1 MDYGPLRRPRL
12 AITRAQEKQR
22 DEGEAN
28 KVKVWQVSREWSIEG
43 MDLVE
48 QPEPR
53 PGAGQIVVRMR
64 AASLNYRDLLT
75 VQGKGGSYKLPIIPF
90 SDGAGEVALLGEGV
104 TRVAV
109 GDRVCP
115 MFFQSWIDGNASAT
129 NRRLAL
135 GGTRPGVLQEL
146 MLLDAEGVSLIP
158 SNLTFEEAATL
169 PCAALTAWRAL
180 FDEARIRPGDTVL
193 VQGTGGVSIF
203 ALQFAKLAGAAVIV
217 TSSSD
222 DKLQRAKA
230 LGADHTINYRAVPDW
245 GKAAADWAGGGVDHI
260 VEVGG
265 KDTLQQSIEAAR
277 VGGTILIIGVLSG
290 FAQQIAIPSLFGKN
304 LHVIGLSVGSRR
316 MFQQMASAIERNGI
330 KPVIDR
336 KVAFEAV
343 PDALKLMKE
352 GGHFGKIVVEFPGR

>member
-1 MDYGPLRRPRL
+1 
-12 AITRAQEKQR
+12 
-22 DEGEAN
+22 
-28 KVKVWQVSREWSIEG
+28 

-75 VQGKGGSYKLPIIPF
+75 VQGKGGSYKLPFIPF
-90 SDGAGEVALLGEGV
+90 SDGAGEIAAVGEGV

-169 PCAALTAWRAL
+169 PCAGLTAWRAL

-203 ALQFAKLAGAAVIV
+203 ALQFAKLAGASVVV

-222 DKLQRAKA
+222 EKLERAKV
-230 LGADHTINYRAVPDW
+230 LGADHTINYRSIPEW
-245 GKAAADWAGGGVDHI
+245 GKAAAEWTGGGVDHV

-265 KDTLQQSIEAAR
+265 KDTFSQSLEAAR
-277 VGGTILIIGVLSG
+277 VGGTILVIGVLSG
-290 FAQQIAIPSLFGKN
+290 FPQQIAIPSLFSKN

-316 MFQQMASAIERNGI
+316 MFEGMTAAIGRNGM

-336 KVAFEAV
+336 VFAFDAV
-343 PDALKLMKE
+343 PDALRLMQQ
-352 GGHFGKIVVEFPGR
+352 GGHFGKIVVEFG

>member
-1 MDYGPLRRPRL
+1 
-12 AITRAQEKQR
+12 
-22 DEGEAN
+22 
-28 KVKVWQVSREWSIEG
+28 

-48 QPEPR
+48 RPEPS
-53 PGAGQIVVRMR
+53 PGPGQIVVRMR
-64 AASLNYRDLLT
+64 AASLNFRDLLT
-75 VQGKGGSYKLPIIPF
+75 VEGKGGSYSLPFIPF
-90 SDGAGEVALLGEGV
+90 SDGAGEIAAVGEGV
-104 TRVAV
+104 TRVSV
-109 GDRVCP
+109 GERVCP
-115 MFFQSWIDGNASAT
+115 MFFQSWFDGRPSAS

-146 MLLDAEGVSLIP
+146 MVLDAEGVSRIP

-180 FDEARIRPGDTVL
+180 FEEAHMRPGDTVL

-222 DKLQRAKA
+222 EKLERAKA
-230 LGADHTINYRAVPDW
+230 LGADHTINYRSVPEW

-265 KDTLQQSIEAAR
+265 KDTLQQSIEAAQ

-290 FAQQIAIPSLFGKN
+290 FSQKILIPSLFGKN

-316 MFQQMASAIERNGI
+316 MFEKMASAIERNHM
-330 KPVIDR
+330 KPVVDR
-336 KVAFEAV
+336 TVAFDAV
-343 PDALKLMKE
+343 PEALKLMQQ
-352 GGHFGKIVVEFPGR
+352 GGHFGKIVIQFPPS